1 MRWLVPSRKANDVPW
16 LDEAA
21 QLIPHRDGDA
31 AALIRHS
38 ARAHLV
44 PVLCLRHPTCACTA
58 KFSKISTV
66 KKLLK
71 THTSTA
77 LHDGRCV
84 KNQRYKNKATDVE
97 RNVRRV
103 IHEC

>member
-1 MRWLVPSRKANDVPW
+1 MCLVPSRKADDVPG

-21 QLIPHRDGDA
+21 KLIPHRDGDA
-31 AALIRHS
+31 AALVRHS

-66 KKLLK
+66 TKLLK
-71 THTSTA
+71 TVTHRR
-77 LHDGRCV
+77 L
-84 KNQRYKNKATDVE
+84 RYMMVDA
-97 RNVRRV
+97 
-103 IHEC
+103 